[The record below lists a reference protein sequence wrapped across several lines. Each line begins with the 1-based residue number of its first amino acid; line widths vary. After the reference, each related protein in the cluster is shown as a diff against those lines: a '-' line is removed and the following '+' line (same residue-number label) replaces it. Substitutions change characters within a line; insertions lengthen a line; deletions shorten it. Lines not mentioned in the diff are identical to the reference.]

1 MKRAQIPSEERSW
14 RSQLARLVAY
24 QPLLRAT
31 LQVRQRAC
39 GNPTCHCARGE
50 KHASLYMIRGRDGTS
65 QQHFVPRD
73 QEEDVRLWVSNYQQ
87 VLKLLERIS
96 DTAWN
101 RVGKKKEP

>member
-1 MKRAQIPSEERSW
+1 
-14 RSQLARLVAY
+14 
-24 QPLLRAT
+24 
-31 LQVRQRAC
+31 
-39 GNPTCHCARGE
+39 
-50 KHASLYMIRGRDGTS
+50 MIRGRDGAS

-73 QEEDVRLWVSNYQQ
+73 QEEDVRRWVANYQQ